1 MISADKGAE
10 ARLSYP
16 VQNWGTLEV
25 CGMAWL
31 NSITN
36 KVLVIQESL
45 KISSVG
51 ITDPLELF
59 LETPLNDAFLKI
71 DEPQLIIRGHYL
83 SCFGH
88 LGAFVTSLRV

>member
-1 MISADKGAE
+1 M
-10 ARLSYP
+10 AR
-16 VQNWGTLEV
+16 
-25 CGMAWL
+25 L

-71 DEPQLIIRGHYL
+71 HEPHLTIMGH
-83 SCFGH
+83 
-88 LGAFVTSLRV
+88 